1 MHNVKRHDKN
11 TIQNNKFLITMKPNS
26 KDCSPPIVNNKANQE
41 VDASTSVSYLRLR
54 MFIANSPYLMLI
66 YMYKGRDPL
75 REEPNIKRGKTCKV
89 FFLKKISLNIQQ
101 PEHPKMK
108 RKPTEKE
115 IY

>member
-26 KDCSPPIVNNKANQE
+26 PIVNNKANQE

-75 REEPNIKRGKTCKV
+75 REEPNIKRRKTGKV
-89 FFLKKISLNIQQ
+89 FFFKKNIA
-101 PEHPKMK
+101 
-108 RKPTEKE
+108 
-115 IY
+115 

>member
-26 KDCSPPIVNNKANQE
+26 KDCGPPIVNNKANQE

-75 REEPNIKRGKTCKV
+75 REEPNIKRRKTGKV
-89 FFLKKISLNIQQ
+89 FFF
-101 PEHPKMK
+101 
-108 RKPTEKE
+108 
-115 IY
+115 